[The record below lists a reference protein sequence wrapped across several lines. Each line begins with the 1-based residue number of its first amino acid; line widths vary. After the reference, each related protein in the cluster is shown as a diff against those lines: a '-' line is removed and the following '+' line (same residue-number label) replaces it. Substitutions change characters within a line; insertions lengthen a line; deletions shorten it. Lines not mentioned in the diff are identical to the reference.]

1 MATIVPDLVHDQT
14 LAEVAPAATVA
25 EVARMMADRR
35 VAAVV
40 VIEGGRLAGIVTE
53 RDMTTRVVAAGRD
66 PATTAITD
74 IMTANPDTLRPDQ
87 HPLEA
92 LRMMAERGYRHL
104 PVVAPAEGDGDAKVI
119 AMISVRDL
127 YTFIRDEL
135 ERDLKERDS
144 YIFGA

>member
-14 LAEVAPAATVA
+14 IAEVAPDATVA
-25 EVARMMADRR
+25 EVAKQMAERR
-35 VAAVV
+35 IAAVV
-40 VIEGGRLAGIVTE
+40 VVEGGRLAGIVTE
-53 RDMTTRVVAAGRD
+53 RDMTARVVAAGRD
-66 PATTAITD
+66 PATTTVAD

-87 HPLEA
+87 QPVEA

-104 PVVAPAEGDGDAKVI
+104 PVVESDAKVI

-127 YTFIRDEL
+127 YTFIRDQL

-144 YIFGA
+144 YIFGS

>member
-1 MATIVPDLVHDQT
+1 MATIVPDLVRDQT
-14 LAEVAPAATVA
+14 IAGIAPAATVA
-25 EVARMMADRR
+25 EVARMMAERR
-35 VAAVV
+35 IAAVV
-40 VIEGGRLAGIVTE
+40 VQEAGRLVGIVTE
-53 RDMTTRVVAAGRD
+53 RDMTARVVAAGRD
-66 PATTAITD
+66 PATTAIAD

-92 LRMMAERGYRHL
+92 LRMMADRGYRHL
-104 PVVAPAEGDGDAKVI
+104 PVVDGDAQVI

-144 YIFGA
+144 YIFGG

>member
-1 MATIVPDLVHDQT
+1 MAKIVPDLVHDQT
-14 LAEVAPAATVA
+14 IAEVAPAATVA
-25 EVARMMADRR
+25 EVARMMAQRR

-40 VIEGGRLAGIVTE
+40 VLEGGRLAGIVTE

-66 PATTAITD
+66 PETTAIAD

-104 PVVAPAEGDGDAKVI
+104 PVVEGDAQVI

-127 YTFIRDEL
+127 YTFIRAEL

-144 YIFGA
+144 YIFGG

>member
-1 MATIVPDLVHDQT
+1 MATIVPDLVRDQT
-14 LAEVAPAATVA
+14 IAGVAPAATVA
-25 EVARMMADRR
+25 EVARMMAERR
-35 VAAVV
+35 IAAVV
-40 VIEGGRLAGIVTE
+40 VQEAGRLVGIVTE
-53 RDMTTRVVAAGRD
+53 RDMTARVVAAGRD
-66 PATTAITD
+66 PATTAIAD

-92 LRMMAERGYRHL
+92 LRMMADRGYRHL
-104 PVVAPAEGDGDAKVI
+104 PVVEGDAQVI

-144 YIFGA
+144 YIFGG